1 MKRFIMAWLVAAMCL
16 APLSGVALASAG
28 EVEDTALEIE
38 LEGPA
43 LPDAD
48 AIVEDDLSLDVDL
61 EPLDAVEPEAAQAP
75 APVGGLQGNA
85 AEPEDEDVQ
94 PNGTVLKKLIRY
106 EISDGE
112 ATVISADKAITDA
125 NILEEVKGYPVRH
138 IAAGAFAGCKKLWTV
153 TVPESV
159 IDIGE
164 DAFQD
169 CVALV
174 NVELPESLEEIG
186 DYLFKNCT
194 KLSHI
199 DLPEGLTEISEG
211 MFENC
216 QILWRIGIPST
227 VREIGDG
234 AFYKCLMLKSFT
246 LPSGLKQIG
255 EGAFELCEEMKR
267 VSIPAGVSE
276 IPERCF
282 KGCRS
287 LSKATM
293 HAGLT
298 SIGDSAFYGCISMD
312 SLKLPATVK
321 SLGRFACAYGE
332 DLKTLTIPGNVESL
346 GYGAF
351 FHCVDLKEVCLE
363 SGVEELEDFC
373 FAHCGKLEKV
383 EIATSVTDIGVDA
396 FTVGHTSRIDESGN
410 ILLTK
415 PTKLPKKLKLYG
427 RPDTEAARYAKEN
440 GIPFVV
446 KKIVATSVSIAEGKS
461 ATMYVGQ
468 TLQLTAVQKPSNAET
483 TVKWSSNSSSVTVSK
498 TGLLKAVKG
507 GKATITVKTEN
518 GKKATFTVKSVD
530 AKSVSIDQG
539 RAVTLKVGEKLQ
551 LSATVTP
558 EKVKSKLTWSTDKK
572 RVATVSKSGEVTAK
586 KKGTAVITVQTAN
599 KKKARIK
606 INVID

>member
-16 APLSGVALASAG
+16 FAVGGAALASAL
-28 EVEDTALEIE
+28 EVGDTALDIE

-48 AIVEDDLSLDVDL
+48 VIVEDELSLDVEL
-61 EPLDAVEPEAAQAP
+61 EPLDAVGPEAAQAP

-85 AEPEDEDVQ
+85 TEAKDVQ
-94 PNGTVLKKLIRY
+94 PNGVVLKKLIRY
-106 EISDGE
+106 EISNGE

-125 NILEEVKGYPVRH
+125 NILETVKGYPVRH

-159 IDIGE
+159 TDIGE

-186 DYLFKNCT
+186 GYMFKNCT

-216 QILWRIGIPST
+216 QILWRIAIPST

-246 LPSGLKQIG
+246 LPSGLKRIG

-267 VSIPAGVSE
+267 ISIPAGVSE
-276 IPERCF
+276 IPERAF

-293 HAGLT
+293 HAGLK
-298 SIGDSAFYGCISMD
+298 SIGDSAFYGCESLD

-321 SLGRFACAYGE
+321 TVGRYACAYGE

-363 SGVEELEDFC
+363 SGVEALGDYC

-383 EIATSVTDIGVDA
+383 DIPTSVTDIGEDA
-396 FTVGHTSRIDESGN
+396 FTVGHTSRIDESGD

-427 RPDTEAARYAKEN
+427 RPNSEAADYAKDN

-446 KKIVATSVSIAEGKS
+446 KKIMATSVSIAEGKS

-468 TLQLTAVQKPSNAET
+468 TMQLTAVQKPSNAET
-483 TVKWSSNSSSVTVSK
+483 KVKWSSDSSSVSVSK
-498 TGLLKAVKG
+498 TGLLKAVKK

-518 GKKATFTVKSVD
+518 GKKATITVYSID

-539 RAVTLKVGEKLQ
+539 RTVTMKVGEKLH

-558 EKVKSKLTWSTDKK
+558 DKVKSKLTWSSDKK
-572 RVATVSKSGEVTAK
+572 KVAAVSKSGVVTAK

-599 KKKARIK
+599 KKKDRIK
-606 INVID
+606 ITVTE